1 MRHALIRE
9 TAVAA
14 LDAGIVFAQAPA
26 RTIPRGDTT
35 AQEKPKDFMV
45 RHLEHHAQVLTLTDS
60 QKEQAR
66 TLFEQTRQAAQ
77 PIRQELRLN
86 RAKLAAA
93 AKDGTSEADI
103 QELANKQGHLLGRLV
118 AIHTVAASKFYQM
131 LTPEQRVKADQMHEE
146 FGQRAPLRERR
157 NGP

>member
-1 MRHALIRE
+1 MRHALIRD

-14 LDAGIVFAQAPA
+14 LAAGIVFAQAPA
-26 RTIPRGDTT
+26 RNMPRGDTN
-35 AQEKPKDFMV
+35 AQGKPNDFMV
-45 RHLEHHAQVLTLTDS
+45 RHLEHLAQVLNLTDS

-146 FGQRAPLRERR
+146 FGPRAPLRERR

>member
-1 MRHALIRE
+1 MRHALIRD

-14 LDAGIVFAQAPA
+14 LAAGIVFAQAPA
-26 RTIPRGDTT
+26 RNMPRGDTN
-35 AQEKPKDFMV
+35 AQEKPNDFMV
-45 RHLEHHAQVLTLTDS
+45 RHLEHLAQVLNLTDS

-146 FGQRAPLRERR
+146 FGPRAPLRERR